1 MATLIDYVRCT
12 QQTFAEKPFGTADSL
27 VLAQLT
33 YLHMPP
39 IVPRL
44 VLPDDTVVDTVAT
57 VADGTGTST
66 AEIPD
71 FLASDV
77 AHHDPTGADADVTA
91 AEQAAAGI
99 PKAQDA
105 VSIHKAQG
113 AEGIP
118 EAQSAVSIPRAPGA
132 TGPQKPAAQRQTG
145 RTEQTMRVREV
156 SDVPTPAVLL
166 PQHDPSVWDPYGP
179 TPVPLHELGRAEW
192 LRLLTGESDPHTD
205 TRRLLETVL
214 ESRRF
219 RDVRVSNAIEPMDV
233 RERNRFAALTYDLG
247 DGTMYIAFRG
257 TDGTFAGWHEDYRL
271 LFIAPPLPS
280 QAQAARYTK
289 KVLEGWRGAIILGG
303 HSMGG
308 NLAAYVAASA
318 PVEVQGR
325 IAAVYE
331 HDSPGFIRPFL
342 ASPGFVRVRGRIHKT
357 VPESSMIGMLFDSGV
372 EETIVRSAAHGLSQH
387 HMTSWLFDDDTL
399 ELSRGTRLNRYSSA
413 FAKLMNDWRE
423 NLSVED
429 RRRFIDDL
437 FDALYSTGV
446 SDFPSLM
453 RERRTALP
461 RFREAIRTF
470 PPDEQQ
476 RLKATLGVLVQ
487 IVLDRAS
494 GGRLEEK
501 KDGKKDQKKDAGTTS
516 SGGNAGTDAHK
527 S

>member
-1 MATLIDYVRCT
+1 MATLIDYVRGT

-44 VLPDDTVVDTVAT
+44 VLPDDTVVGTVAT

-66 AEIPD
+66 AAIPD

-77 AHHDPTGADADVTA
+77 ARHDATGADADVAA
-91 AEQAAAGI
+91 AE
-99 PKAQDA
+99 QDA
-105 VSIHKAQG
+105 VSISKD
-113 AEGIP
+113 
-118 EAQSAVSIPRAPGA
+118 QSA
-132 TGPQKPAAQRQTG
+132 TKLQKPAAQRQTG
-145 RTEQTMRVREV
+145 RTEQTMQVREV

-166 PQHDPSVWDPYGP
+166 QQHDPSVWDPYGP

-192 LRLLTGESDPHTD
+192 LSLLTGESDPHTD

-289 KVLEGWRGAIILGG
+289 KVLEGWRGAVILGG

-325 IAAVYE
+325 IRAVYE

-357 VPESSMIGMLFDSGV
+357 VPESSMIGILFDSGV

-461 RFREAIRTF
+461 KFREAIRTF

-487 IVLDRAS
+487 IVLDRAA

-501 KDGKKDQKKDAGTTS
+501 KDGKKDQKNGRKDEQKDAGTTPAD
-516 SGGNAGTDAHK
+516 GNAGTDAHR